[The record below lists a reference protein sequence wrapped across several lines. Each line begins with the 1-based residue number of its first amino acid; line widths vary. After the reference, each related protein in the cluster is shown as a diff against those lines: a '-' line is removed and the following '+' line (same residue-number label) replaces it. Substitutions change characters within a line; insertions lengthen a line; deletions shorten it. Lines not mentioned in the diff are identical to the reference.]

1 MENKSHAFIAGLF
14 ALFFGVAAVVAL
26 VWLRGNQERLREY
39 VVVTKYSIGGLNP
52 EAQVRYRGIRVGKVR
67 DIRLDPSDPGDILIT
82 IAIAEN
88 IPVTKGTVAK
98 LASQGVTGIAH
109 VLLLDNGNNREP
121 LADDGRPPRIVM
133 VPALLDEVSES
144 GTAAL
149 RQAQEV
155 MTAAS
160 ALLNEENRRRFAA
173 TLANLEAASASMK
186 PALDNM
192 NASLL
197 QVRKLLDDQN
207 VKSISR
213 AAGEV
218 GPLLA
223 DTRQLVSRMQAT
235 ADKLDVA
242 IGDASAGGM
251 SALMPRIN
259 ELAADF
265 SMTSRQL
272 TRVLRLLEDSP
283 QGLVFGVPAAAPGP
297 GEPGFDG
304 GGKVA
309 K

>member
-14 ALFFGVAAVVAL
+14 ALLLGAAALTAL
-26 VWLRGNQERLREY
+26 VWLRGTQDSLRQY
-39 VVVTKYSIGGLNP
+39 VVVTKYSIGGLNS
-52 EAQVRYRGIRVGKVR
+52 EAQVRYRGIRVGKVM
-67 DIRLDPSDPGDILIT
+67 DIRLDRDDPSDILIT
-82 IAIAEN
+82 IAIADN
-88 IPVTKGTVAK
+88 IPLTKGTVAK
-98 LASQGVTGIAH
+98 LAYQGVTGIAH
-109 VLLLDNGNNREP
+109 VLLVDSGKNREP
-121 LADDGRPPRIVM
+121 LVADDRNPPRIAM
-133 VPALLDEVSES
+133 IPSLLDEASEN
-144 GTAAL
+144 GAAAL

-155 MTAAS
+155 MAAVS
-160 ALLNEENRRRFAA
+160 ALLNEENRRHFAA
-173 TLANLEAASASMK
+173 TLANLEVTSAGMK

-192 NASLL
+192 NATLV

-207 VKSISR
+207 LRNISR

-223 DTRQLVSRMQAT
+223 DTRQLVVRMQVT

-242 IGDASAGGM
+242 IGDASASGT

-272 TRVLRLLEDSP
+272 SRVLRLLEDSP

-297 GEPGFDG
+297 GEAGFSAG
-304 GGKVA
+304 RER
-309 K
+309 

>member
-1 MENKSHAFIAGLF
+1 ML
-14 ALFFGVAAVVAL
+14 L
-26 VWLRGNQERLREY
+26 VD
-39 VVVTKYSIGGLNP
+39 T
-52 EAQVRYRGIRVGKVR
+52 GK
-67 DIRLDPSDPGDILIT
+67 D
-82 IAIAEN
+82 
-88 IPVTKGTVAK
+88 
-98 LASQGVTGIAH
+98 
-109 VLLLDNGNNREP
+109 REP
-121 LADDGRPPRIVM
+121 LLADDGKPPRIAM
-133 VPALLDEVSES
+133 IPSLLDEASES

-155 MTAAS
+155 MAAIS
-160 ALLNEENRRRFAA
+160 AFLNEENRRHLTA
-173 TLANLEAASASMK
+173 TIANLEVASAGMK

-192 NASLL
+192 NATLT

-207 VKSISR
+207 LRNISK

-223 DTRQLVSRMQAT
+223 ETRQLVARMQVT

-242 IGDASAGGM
+242 IGDASAGGT

-272 TRVLRLLEDSP
+272 SRVLRQLEDSP

-297 GEPGFDG
+297 GEAGFSAG
-304 GGKVA
+304 RER
-309 K
+309 